1 MLGPY
6 QNGWFRQPIATEFS
20 LDSLHIRIYIPDMQG
35 KQLLVGRDRLLA
47 QVEQCLSESPV
58 TVLLGARQTGKT
70 TIARIVSGRQDAVH
84 YYDLERP
91 ADRAA
96 LSTPE
101 QTLTAL
107 DGLIV
112 IDEVQRIPELFA
124 ILRPLVDRNP
134 CPARFLLLGSASPD
148 LVKGV
153 SESLAGRS
161 LFVPVPGF
169 SLEEVG
175 PKQQSS
181 LWLRGGFPRSYL
193 AGSDA
198 ASKRWRDAFVA
209 TFLERD
215 IPQLGIRIPSETL
228 RRFWTMLSHFHGQ
241 IWNAS
246 EFGRSLGTNDKTARR
261 YLDILSST
269 YVLRVLP
276 PWFANIGK
284 RQRKSPKVYVRDS
297 GLLHALLGL
306 ETMDEV
312 RSHPKYG
319 ASWEGFALEQVLAHF
334 GERSAYFWATQ
345 GGAEIDLLISHSGKR
360 FGFEFKCLD
369 APRMTKSL
377 GIALSDLELDHA
389 YVVYPGDDGYPLDD
403 RAEALPLG
411 RVHQL

>member
-1 MLGPY
+1 MIS
-6 QNGWFRQPIATEFS
+6 RE
-20 LDSLHIRIYIPDMQG
+20 
-35 KQLLVGRDRLLA
+35 RLLGR
-47 QVEQCLSESPV
+47 VEQCLSESPA

-70 TIARIVSGRQDAVH
+70 TVARLVAGRRDAVH
-84 YYDLERP
+84 YFDLERQ

-101 QTLTAL
+101 HTLS
-107 DGLIV
+107 GLVGLVI
-112 IDEVQRIPELFA
+112 IDEVQRTPELFS
-124 ILRPLVDRNP
+124 ILRPMVDRDP
-134 CPARFLLLGSASPD
+134 CPATFLLLGSASPH
-148 LVKGV
+148 LVSGV
-153 SESLAGRS
+153 SESLAGRV

-175 PKQQSS
+175 TGDQNN

-198 ASKRWRDAFVA
+198 ASHRWRDAFVS

-215 IPQLGIRIPSETL
+215 IPQLGINVPSETL

-261 YLDILSST
+261 YLDLLSGA

-276 PWFANIGK
+276 PWFENIAK
-284 RQRKSPKVYVRDS
+284 RQRRSPKVYVRDS
-297 GLLHALLGL
+297 GLLHVLLGL
-306 ETMDEV
+306 ENLAQV

-319 ASWEGFALEQVLAHF
+319 ASWEGFALEQVLTHF
-334 GERSAYFWATQ
+334 GDQSAYFWGTQ
-345 GGAEIDLLISHSGKR
+345 RGAEIDLLIGRSGER
-360 FGFEFKCLD
+360 IGFEFKCQD

-377 GIALSDLELDHA
+377 RIALEDLRLAHA
-389 YVVYPGDDGYPLDD
+389 YIVYPGHDAYALDERVDVIPLD
-403 RAEALPLG
+403 G
-411 RVHQL
+411 VHQL